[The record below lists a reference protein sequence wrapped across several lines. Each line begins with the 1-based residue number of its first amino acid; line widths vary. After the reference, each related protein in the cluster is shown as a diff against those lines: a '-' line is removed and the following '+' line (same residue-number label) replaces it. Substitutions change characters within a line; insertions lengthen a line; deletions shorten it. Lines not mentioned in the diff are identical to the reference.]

1 MGYIQTTSKEGT
13 DFINIYYEDFGKGQP
28 VVLIHGWPLS
38 GAMWEYQKQA
48 IVNSGYRCITYDRRG
63 FGKSDQPWDG
73 YSYDTLAQD
82 LNDLIKSLHL
92 EDVILVGFSM
102 GGGEVG
108 RYVGKYGTSKLSKL
122 VFLSSIAPFMLKT
135 DDNLEGVP
143 EKALEELKDA
153 VKTDRLGFLDSFGKK
168 FVNYEDYKDKIS
180 EEQVHYNWIIAAG
193 ASPKGTLD
201 CIDSF
206 GKTDLRADLKKIDI
220 PTLFIHGDADQI
232 VPITPTA
239 KQGHKIVKN
248 SRLEV
253 IKDAPHGCIFTH
265 VEKINK
271 FLLDF
276 FKE

>member
-108 RYVGKYGTSKLSKL
+108 RYVGKHGTSKLSKL

-248 SRLEV
+248 SRIEV